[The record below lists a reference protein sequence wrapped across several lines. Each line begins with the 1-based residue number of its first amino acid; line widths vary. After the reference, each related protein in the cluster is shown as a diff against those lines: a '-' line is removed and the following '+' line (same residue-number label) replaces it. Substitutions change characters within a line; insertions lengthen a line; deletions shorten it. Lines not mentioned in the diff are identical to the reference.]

1 MKCTHRLSR
10 SWTWDAAGTWKT
22 RIPNLI
28 SITSRL
34 LAWLVLT
41 ATLHIGCETF
51 PNETLKFAPVTKL
64 SLRISNHSKASAL
77 QGKLLHSV
85 TAGAPLLPLQ
95 TLLQCGKE
103 VSSTQLWLC
112 WWAPKFPDCSLRTV
126 SSKLKESS
134 PSSLA
139 ALTSALDKHRW
150 NRLTAQYTP
159 PV

>member
-1 MKCTHRLSR
+1 MHSPALQVLDLGCSR
-10 SWTWDAAGTWKT
+10 YLKNKNSQPHFDSTSHARSLEVNSNSSHWLQD
-22 RIPNLI
+22 I
-28 SITSRL
+28 SQWNT
-34 LAWLVLT
+34 
-41 ATLHIGCETF
+41 E
-51 PNETLKFAPVTKL
+51 KFAPVTKL